1 MTINVTISLGSPI
14 NVHNTISGIGKVA
27 SNGVIFLWRVIAEA
41 SKEVMLE
48 PMFLLGP
55 FEAESAFIMIFAV
68 IAHAGREDDDPLVL
82 TSVCPARDHLFESSN
97 LPPCL
102 DDHL

>member
-1 MTINVTISLGSPI
+1 MMDPPSWPTRQAISP
-14 NVHNTISGIGKVA
+14 KD
-27 SNGVIFLWRVIAEA
+27 
-41 SKEVMLE
+41 VMLE
-48 PMFLLGP
+48 PIFLLGP

-97 LPPCL
+97 FLPRL
-102 DDHL
+102 GEHL